1 LDFQVTGTFVWY
13 YCVCKR
19 RVWLWAR
26 RINPDE
32 DDSNIDIG
40 RYIHEK
46 AYSRHRKELDLGNAK
61 IDLIKTENGQLVVA
75 ETKKSSRYLNASET
89 QLLFYLLQL
98 KSIGIEARGE
108 VVIPTEKKKY
118 TVELNESAV
127 AQLNDI
133 IMDIKRIAND
143 SQAPPPVKIK
153 ACRNCAYS
161 EFCWA

>member
-1 LDFQVTGTFVWY
+1 
-13 YCVCKR
+13 
-19 RVWLWAR
+19 
-26 RINPDE
+26 
-32 DDSNIDIG
+32 
-40 RYIHEK
+40 
-46 AYSRHRKELDLGNAK
+46 
-61 IDLIKTENGQLVVA
+61 
-75 ETKKSSRYLNASET
+75 
-89 QLLFYLLQL
+89 LFYLLQL